1 MQEFGFGSLDL
12 QIKGAENEHFSQ
24 KQEGKKDG
32 LAVFWA
38 KIRNFFLC
46 PHGQRKKTLTL
57 LKQSL

>member
-32 LAVFWA
+32 LAVF
-38 KIRNFFLC
+38 
-46 PHGQRKKTLTL
+46 
-57 LKQSL
+57 